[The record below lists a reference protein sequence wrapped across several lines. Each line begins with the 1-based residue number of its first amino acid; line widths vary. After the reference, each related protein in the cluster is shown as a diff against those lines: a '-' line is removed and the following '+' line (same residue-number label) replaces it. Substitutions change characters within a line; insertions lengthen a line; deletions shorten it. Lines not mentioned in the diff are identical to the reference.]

1 MFHSVGDGKGRRRI
15 YVNGNLINHVIWANE
30 EKGLICYMPYP
41 FKVNKKK
48 DRVYTRLLRGNVRV
62 EMINGLDKQT
72 ERLH

>member
-30 EKGLICYMPYP
+30 EQGLICYLPHP

-48 DRVYTRLLRGNVRV
+48 DQVYTRLLRGSVRV
-62 EMINGLDKQT
+62 EMINGMDKQT
-72 ERLH
+72 ECLH

>member
-48 DRVYTRLLRGNVRV
+48 IEFIRGFCVAMCEWR
-62 EMINGLDKQT
+62 
-72 ERLH
+72 